1 MSDGLGMKILMWRKG
16 LAGLSCSL
24 LLSAALPVHAGGR
37 LIATGG
43 ATQIE
48 GAAGGGLT
56 PWALIAGYGTR
67 DEIGV
72 TGFYTYINI
81 SDFVLDSTGIA
92 VGIHDRVELS
102 LARQHMQLGT
112 SVPGHAIEQD
122 IVGLKLKISGDAVF
136 DQDTWKPQ
144 LAVGVQYK
152 HNRDFDFVPRLLGA
166 KSASGVDVYVSA
178 TKLYLAGWTGRNVL
192 LNATVRGTRANQM
205 GLLGFGGD
213 RSNAYSAQFE
223 GSAAVFLNDRLA
235 LGMEYRHKPNNLSVY
250 EESSYRDVFLGWTPN
265 KHLSLTLAYAQMG
278 RVADKANQNA
288 LYASLQL
295 AY

>member
-1 MSDGLGMKILMWRKG
+1 MKISRTPIG
-16 LAGLSCSL
+16 PASL
-24 LLSAALPVHAGGR
+24 LIIVLLLGGVLPARAGGR

-43 ATQIE
+43 VSQIE

-72 TGFYTYINI
+72 TGYYTQLKLT
-81 SDFVLDSTGIA
+81 DFRLHSTGIA

-102 LARQHMQLGT
+102 LARQRLELGT
-112 SVPGHAIEQD
+112 TVPGQAIDQD
-122 IVGLKLKISGDAVF
+122 IVGVKWKLAGDAVF
-136 DQDTWKPQ
+136 DQDTWQPQ
-144 LAVGVQYK
+144 VAVGLQYK
-152 HNRDFDFVPRLLGA
+152 HNRDYDFVPKLLGA
-166 KSASGVDVYVSA
+166 RSASGVDIYVSA
-178 TKLYLAGWTGRNVL
+178 TKLYLAGLAGRNVL

-223 GSAAVFLNDRLA
+223 GSAAVFLNDRVA
-235 LGMEYRHKPNNLSVY
+235 VGMEYRHKPNNLSIY
-250 EESSYRDVFLGWTPN
+250 QEDSYQDVFIAWMPN
-265 KHLSLTLAYAQMG
+265 KHVALTFAYVQLG
-278 RVADKANQNA
+278 TVADKADQNA
-288 LYASLQL
+288 LYASLQF

>member
-1 MSDGLGMKILMWRKG
+1 MTTFSTPFRSASQLLIALLMSSS
-16 LAGLSCSL
+16 LS
-24 LLSAALPVHAGGR
+24 VWAGGR
-37 LIATGG
+37 LLATGG
-43 ATQIE
+43 VSQVE

-72 TGFYTYINI
+72 TGFYTQLKLT
-81 SDFVLDSTGIA
+81 DFRLHSTGVA

-102 LARQHMQLGT
+102 LARQRLELGT
-112 SVPGHAIEQD
+112 TVPGQAIAQD
-122 IVGLKLKISGDAVF
+122 IVGVKWKLAGDAVF
-136 DQDTWKPQ
+136 DQDIWQPQ
-144 LAVGVQYK
+144 VALGLQYK
-152 HNRDFDFVPRLLGA
+152 HNRDFDFVPKLLGA
-166 KSASGVDVYVSA
+166 KSASGVDIYVSA
-178 TKLYLAGWTGRNVL
+178 TKLYLAGLAGRNVL

-235 LGMEYRHKPNNLSVY
+235 VGMEYRHKPNNLRIY
-250 EESSYRDVFLGWTPN
+250 QEDSYQDIFIAWMPSKRV
-265 KHLSLTLAYAQMG
+265 SMTLAYAQLG
-278 RVADKANQNA
+278 NVADKADQDA

>member
-1 MSDGLGMKILMWRKG
+1 MTTFHNPFRSASQLIIALLMSGGVPAW
-16 LAGLSCSL
+16 AE
-24 LLSAALPVHAGGR
+24 GR
-37 LIATGG
+37 LLATGG
-43 ATQIE
+43 VSQVE

-72 TGFYTYINI
+72 TGFYTQLKLT
-81 SDFVLDSTGIA
+81 DFRLHSTGIA

-102 LARQHMQLGT
+102 LARQRLDLGT
-112 SVPGHAIEQD
+112 TVPGQAIDQD
-122 IVGLKLKISGDAVF
+122 IVGVKWKLTGDAVF
-136 DQDTWKPQ
+136 DQDTWRPQ
-144 LAVGVQYK
+144 VALGLQYK
-152 HNRDFDFVPRLLGA
+152 HNRDFDFVPKLLGA
-166 KSASGVDVYVSA
+166 KSASGVDIYVSA
-178 TKLYLAGWTGRNVL
+178 TKLYLAGLAGRNVL

-223 GSAAVFLNDRLA
+223 GAAAVFLNDRLA
-235 LGMEYRHKPNNLSVY
+235 VGMEYRHKPNNLSIY
-250 EESSYRDVFLGWTPN
+250 QEDSYQDVFIAWMPN
-265 KHLSLTLAYAQMG
+265 KRVSMTFAYLQLG
-278 RVADKANQNA
+278 NVADKADQDA

>member
-1 MSDGLGMKILMWRKG
+1 MKTSRQAIGPAPLLIL
-16 LAGLSCSL
+16 AL
-24 LLSAALPVHAGGR
+24 LLGGVLPVWAGGR

-43 ATQIE
+43 VSQIE

-72 TGFYTYINI
+72 TVFYTQLKLT
-81 SDFVLDSTGIA
+81 DFRLHSTGIT

-102 LARQHMQLGT
+102 LARQRLELGT
-112 SVPGHAIEQD
+112 TVPGQAIDQD
-122 IVGLKLKISGDAVF
+122 IVGVKWKLGGDAVF
-136 DQDTWKPQ
+136 DQDTWRPQ
-144 LAVGVQYK
+144 VAVGLQYK
-152 HNRDFDFVPRLLGA
+152 HNRDFDFVPKLLGA
-166 KSASGVDVYVSA
+166 KSASGVDIYVSA
-178 TKLYLAGWTGRNVL
+178 TKLYLAGLAGRNVL
-192 LNATVRGTRANQM
+192 LNATLRGTRANQM

-235 LGMEYRHKPNNLSVY
+235 VGMEYRHKPNNLSIY
-250 EESSYRDVFLGWTPN
+250 QEDSYQDVFIAWMPN
-265 KHLSLTLAYAQMG
+265 KRIAMTFAYAQLG
-278 RVADKANQNA
+278 TVADKADQNA
-288 LYASLQL
+288 LYASVQL

>member
-1 MSDGLGMKILMWRKG
+1 MKTFLRRNL
-16 LAGLSCSL
+16 LAGLVSIPTL
-24 LLSAALPVHAGGR
+24 LGAALPVQAGGR

-43 ATQIE
+43 VTQIE

-72 TGFYTYINI
+72 TGFYTHLKM
-81 SDFVLDSTGIA
+81 SDFRLHSTGIA

-102 LARQHMQLGT
+102 LARQRLELGT
-112 SVPGHAIEQD
+112 TVPGQTIDQD
-122 IVGLKLKISGDAVF
+122 IVGVKWKLGGDAVF

-144 LAVGVQYK
+144 VALGMQYK
-152 HNRDFDFVPRLLGA
+152 HNRDYGFVPKLLGA

-178 TKLYLAGWTGRNVL
+178 TKLYLAGLAGRNVL

-223 GSAAVFLNDRLA
+223 GSAAVFLNDHLA
-235 LGMEYRHKPNNLSVY
+235 VGMEYRHKPDNLSVY
-250 EESSYRDVFLGWTPN
+250 EEDSYRDLFLAWTPN
-265 KHLSLTLAYAQMG
+265 KRLAITLAYAQLG
-278 RVADKANQNA
+278 TVADKADQQA
-288 LYASLQL
+288 LYTSLQL
-295 AY
+295 SY

>member
-1 MSDGLGMKILMWRKG
+1 M
-16 LAGLSCSL
+16 ASL
-24 LLSAALPVHAGGR
+24 LGGVSPALAGGR

-43 ATQIE
+43 VSQIE

-72 TGFYTYINI
+72 TGYYTQLKLT
-81 SDFVLDSTGIA
+81 DFRLHSTGIA

-102 LARQHMQLGT
+102 LARQRLELGT
-112 SVPGHAIEQD
+112 TVPGQVIDQD
-122 IVGLKLKISGDAVF
+122 IVGVKWKLGGDAVF
-136 DQDTWKPQ
+136 DQDTWQPQ
-144 LAVGVQYK
+144 VALGLQYK
-152 HNRDFDFVPRLLGA
+152 HNRDYDFVPKLLGA
-166 KSASGVDVYVSA
+166 KSASGVDIYVSA
-178 TKLYLAGWTGRNVL
+178 TKLYLAGLAGRNVL

-235 LGMEYRHKPNNLSVY
+235 VGMEYRHKPNNLSI
-250 EESSYRDVFLGWTPN
+250 YREDNYQDIFIAWMPN
-265 KHLSLTLAYAQMG
+265 KRVSMTFAYAQLG
-278 RVADKANQNA
+278 TVADKADQSA
-288 LYASLQL
+288 LYASLQF